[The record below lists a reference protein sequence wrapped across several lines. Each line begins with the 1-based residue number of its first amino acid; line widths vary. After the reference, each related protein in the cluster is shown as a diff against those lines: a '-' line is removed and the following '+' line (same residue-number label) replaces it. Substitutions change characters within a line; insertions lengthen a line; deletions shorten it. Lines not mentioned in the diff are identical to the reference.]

1 MASPKPTALPLPKR
15 TLTPRYDTSGQQRK
29 PPKRKSGDG
38 LTWPVRLGLIAIVSL
53 GCFGGGAASLGEQA
67 GWGFA
72 ILILLIGAYG
82 IFLFDRFKIQE
93 RVGPFLL
100 LIVMLPFVALGAVI
114 RWFKRLF
121 FKERTEFALNI
132 GGAFHE
138 RIDVSVSPLQE
149 KLSCR

>member
-1 MASPKPTALPLPKR
+1 MAR
-15 TLTPRYDTSGQQRK
+15 E
-29 PPKRKSGDG
+29 
-38 LTWPVRLGLIAIVSL
+38 TWSHCNRQ
-53 GCFGGGAASLGEQA
+53 FGMLRGGAASFGEQA

-72 ILILLIGAYG
+72 ILILLIGACG
-82 IFLFDRFKIQE
+82 IFLFDRFTIQE

-100 LIVMLPFVALGAVI
+100 LIVMLPFVAVGAVI

-121 FKERTEFALNI
+121 FKERTEFELNI

-138 RIDVSVSPLQE
+138 RIDVSLSPLQE